1 MASAKK
7 IIDFVAEQTG
17 VGSDLLSTNAGSR
30 AGARAREVYKARAVA
45 MTLTR
50 DICGYSNNRIGKHFD
65 RDESTVWHAVHRCQS
80 YPGMRQLYSELLPDA
95 LEL

>member
-7 IIDFVAEQTG
+7 IIEFVAEQTG

-30 AGARAREVYKARAVA
+30 TGARAREVYRARAVA

-50 DICGYSNNRIGKHFD
+50 DICGYSNGRIGKHFD
-65 RDESTVWHAVHRCQS
+65 RDESTVWHAVSRCKS
-80 YPGMRQLYSELLPDA
+80 DPGMRQLYSDLFQEA